1 MHKDVAK
8 RVRDIMS
15 IYHDER
21 IMRFKTIENGR
32 KAMKQILSQIDKTYD
47 ISNEIHV
54 TETDG
59 AESEIREINVTEN
72 IEDEGLEEDEEDLN
86 FGLWLKSISQCLRH
100 CHDNSIIFCLHSPIL
115 LFNS

>member
-1 MHKDVAK
+1 
-8 RVRDIMS
+8 
-15 IYHDER
+15 
-21 IMRFKTIENGR
+21 
-32 KAMKQILSQIDKTYD
+32 MKEILSQVDKTYD

-59 AESEIREINVTEN
+59 AESEIGEINVTEN
-72 IEDEGLEEDEEDLN
+72 IEDEGLEDEEDIN

-100 CHDNSIIFCLHSPIL
+100 CHDNQIYLGYLLSPIV